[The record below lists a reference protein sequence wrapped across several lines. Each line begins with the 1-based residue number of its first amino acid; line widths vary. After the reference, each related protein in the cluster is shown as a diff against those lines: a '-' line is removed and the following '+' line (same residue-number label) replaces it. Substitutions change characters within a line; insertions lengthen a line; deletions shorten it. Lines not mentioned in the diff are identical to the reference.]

1 MEDTTRFES
10 GLRTEAEGLARSKT
24 EMPFSASNQEKFL
37 YIFLI
42 VLGIFVAGVQVG
54 IHQGREL
61 QIQEFQEQYEYT
73 FTD

>member
-1 MEDTTRFES
+1 MEDTTRFE
-10 GLRTEAEGLARSKT
+10 R
-24 EMPFSASNQEKFL
+24 FL

-61 QIQEFQEQYEYT
+61 QIQEIQEQYEYT